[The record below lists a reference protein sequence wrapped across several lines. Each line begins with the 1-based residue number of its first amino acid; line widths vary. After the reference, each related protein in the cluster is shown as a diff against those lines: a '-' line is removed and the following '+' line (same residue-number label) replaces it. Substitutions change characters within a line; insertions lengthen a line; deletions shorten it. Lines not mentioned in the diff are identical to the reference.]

1 MRAFTILHACS
12 ECIIVKFV
20 PTPVGWV
27 KSIALNFSRSSS
39 NVLYFLK
46 SCLKFFSNFGE
57 RLKFFILSDGG
68 LFRTVKN
75 VLIFQRFSIS
85 GSDPWG
91 IQMRQ
96 GGNLRSSHVSKP
108 GNLPINVNQ
117 LLRRERRQIN
127 GFVWIYEIFGL
138 FVFVEFALYL
148 LHLSFLFQTLNKFGK
163 HHGSGTIMIF
173 DIFCPNQLLLKLF
186 VIVKINEIQ

>member
-20 PTPVGWV
+20 PTPAGCV

-39 NVLYFLK
+39 NVPYFLK

-68 LFRTVKN
+68 FFRTVKN

-85 GSDPWG
+85 SRNPRC

-96 GGNLRSSHVSKP
+96 GGYLCGSHIAESS
-108 GNLPINVNQ
+108 NLPVNMRQ
-117 LLRRERRQIN
+117 LL
-127 GFVWIYEIFGL
+127 
-138 FVFVEFALYL
+138 
-148 LHLSFLFQTLNKFGK
+148 S
-163 HHGSGTIMIF
+163 
-173 DIFCPNQLLLKLF
+173 
-186 VIVKINEIQ
+186 